1 MKYQWRYLILKM
13 TWHPSSKTCHNNVI
27 HVEKIMKLFCQNCWI
42 LKFQLSTFWISEPHL
57 SWGGDH
63 IHPIKAS
70 SRAFTPR
77 IELAFHR
84 PGAPRRSGD
93 SEDFGA
99 QKNGRAESCVW
110 QPERCFIFKKKRVE
124 AEFDGVLD
132 FVVIWGSLHSYGMHQ
147 AQCHLQSKLCWCPKQ
162 LSKIIEVH
170 QLSKDLKQICTTP

>member
-1 MKYQWRYLILKM
+1 MEKWRNGPCGKMKYQWRYLILKM

-27 HVEKIMKLFCQNCWI
+27 HVEKIVKLFCQNCWI

-110 QPERCFIFKKKRVE
+110 QPERCFILKKKNTCWSWVWWCFR
-124 AEFDGVLD
+124 FCG
-132 FVVIWGSLHSYGMHQ
+132 
-147 AQCHLQSKLCWCPKQ
+147 HLGFPA
-162 LSKIIEVH
+162 
-170 QLSKDLKQICTTP
+170 